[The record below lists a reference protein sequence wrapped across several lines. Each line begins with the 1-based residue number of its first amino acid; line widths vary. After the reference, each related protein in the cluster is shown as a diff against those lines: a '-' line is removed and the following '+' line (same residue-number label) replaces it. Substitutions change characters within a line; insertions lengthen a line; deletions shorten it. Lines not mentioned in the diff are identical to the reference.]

1 MQSGLILIT
10 WESGDFFF
18 FLLMNN
24 QLAGSARV
32 LMAPGGVCVCH
43 WALSCLARP
52 SHSQQRCWGGG
63 TDCVGK
69 GLRCGCAGP
78 LCLRGL
84 LPVTPVDLPG
94 LWDRAWPS
102 VDYSDW
108 ICLCTLNEEQQSCKV
123 DVKFSFPDHAIRQKT
138 LWNVLSSYFPH
149 SETSGTGSPKS
160 LWVVNEASK
169 ETRARWLIGLQVV
182 TFWRKWR
189 GKFHFLHRLSQE
201 STWVVSA
208 VALHTACLM
217 V

>member
-18 FLLMNN
+18 FCWWIISW
-24 QLAGSARV
+24 QV
-32 LMAPGGVCVCH
+32 LPGCWRHQEVCVCVTGLSPAWH
-43 WALSCLARP
+43 AQATASRGAEGVAQIVWA
-52 SHSQQRCWGGG
+52 
-63 TDCVGK
+63 K
-69 GLRCGCAGP
+69 GCGVDVPALCACEGFF
-78 LCLRGL
+78 LWR
-84 LPVTPVDLPG
+84 